1 MSIQGLGNIG
11 SHALTTLD
19 RTASGATG
27 AAGASAYQAT
37 STQTAAAPLETKTAL
52 QTPGSA
58 QKMEQLDDATKK
70 INTAMKELN
79 QSLEF
84 SIDTDS
90 DRLVLKV
97 VDTQTKEVIRQMPS
111 EETLEIAK
119 AIDRL
124 QGLLIKQKA

>member
-1 MSIQGLGNIG
+1 MSIQGLGNTG
-11 SHALTTLD
+11 SHALSTSD
-19 RTASGATG
+19 RTVPGASV
-27 AAGASAYQAT
+27 ASAYQAT
-37 STQTAAAPLETKTAL
+37 RTQTAAAPLETDTAL

-58 QKMEQLDDATKK
+58 QKMQQLEHATQK
-70 INTAMKELN
+70 INAAMKELN

-84 SIDTDS
+84 TIDQDS
-90 DRLVLKV
+90 ERLVLKV